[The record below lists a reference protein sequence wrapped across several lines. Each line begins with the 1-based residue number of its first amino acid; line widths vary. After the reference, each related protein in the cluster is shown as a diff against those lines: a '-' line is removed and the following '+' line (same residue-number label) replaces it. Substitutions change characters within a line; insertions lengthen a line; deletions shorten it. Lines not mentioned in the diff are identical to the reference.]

1 MNIYAEP
8 ENVDGD
14 TLANLGP
21 LRALAGVWRGEK
33 GVDVNP
39 KAEGPE
45 TRSFI
50 DHIDLQ
56 PIDPQTNGPQLF
68 YGLRYHQHVVTP
80 GEAGTYHDQIG
91 YWLWEPATE
100 TIIQTLSIPRGQIAM
115 AVGRAAK
122 DATRFEL
129 VAQRGETT
137 FGICSNPF
145 LEEAFKTLAYRIGGR
160 NDAANQRRR
169 QAIRASR
176 QQHADSNSS
185 ADAQSVG
192 ARQKDDGIIQR
203 SNASATAG
211 AQSAA
216 AARSASD
223 AGTKSAKSCTARPCA
238 CARRATRLRPTPAPI
253 NAASDAK
260 PSRDA
265 RSAI

>member
-1 MNIYAEP
+1 MSEDAMNIYAEP

-21 LRALAGVWRGEK
+21 LRPLAGVWRGEK

-68 YGLRYHQHVVTP
+68 YGLRYHQHVMTP
-80 GEAGTYHDQIG
+80 GEAGTYHDQTG

-115 AVGRAAK
+115 AVGRASK
-122 DATRFEL
+122 NATCFEL

-145 LEEAFKTLAYRIGGR
+145 LEEAFKTLAYRIAVTIHPDGTWSYAEETTLQIKGSEKPFAHR
-160 NDAANQRRR
+160 DSSTLVQ
-169 QAIRASR
+169 IR
-176 QQHADSNSS
+176 
-185 ADAQSVG
+185 
-192 ARQKDDGIIQR
+192 
-203 SNASATAG
+203 
-211 AQSAA
+211 
-216 AARSASD
+216 
-223 AGTKSAKSCTARPCA
+223 P
-238 CARRATRLRPTPAPI
+238 PTPNPL
-253 NAASDAK
+253 
-260 PSRDA
+260 A
-265 RSAI
+265 RIRNTG